1 MAVVLDTATVA
12 PHERAD
18 LVAAVIRQTA
28 APMHLELA
36 GPDRDIRCRFEQWQ
50 FGDSTLLR
58 SAICGIQ
65 VVRTP
70 RLIRQAPATQL
81 LINFTRG
88 GTGARFARGAT
99 RQHYDDGDLF
109 LLDLNR
115 PFEAEYAG
123 GECVSL
129 QVPHELLGI
138 SEDTIRGAADR
149 LRASPLHR
157 LLVAQLAELV
167 DIADG
172 VREPA
177 ASSALGESCVEITRA
192 LLVTAVDH
200 GDGTAVPADIMV
212 ARIRAYIRRHLTD
225 PTLSPATIARA
236 HYISIRHLYKI
247 CARAGIRLEQW
258 IIAQRLDQARTQL
271 AHPDLARHTIA
282 AVAHRYGFRD
292 PAHFTQRFR
301 ATYGMTPSQWR
312 AHTGHRQR

>member
-1 MAVVLDTATVA
+1 MVIVLDTATVA

-18 LVAAVIRQTA
+18 LVAAAIRETA

-50 FGDSTLLR
+50 LGDTTLLR
-58 SAICGIQ
+58 SALGGIK

-70 RLIRQAPATQL
+70 RLIRQAPATQF

-88 GTGARFARGAT
+88 GTGSRFTRGAT
-99 RQHYDDGDLF
+99 RYHYDDGDLF
-109 LLDLNR
+109 LLELNR

-129 QVPHELLGI
+129 QMPHELLDL
-138 SEDTIRGAADR
+138 SEDIVRDAADR
-149 LRASPLHR
+149 LRASPLHH
-157 LLVAQLAELV
+157 LLVTQLAELI
-167 DIADG
+167 DIAPT
-172 VREPA
+172 VHEPA
-177 ASSALGESCVEITRA
+177 AGDALGQSCLEVIRA

-200 GDGTAVPADIMV
+200 GDATAVPTDIMV
-212 ARIRAYIRRHLTD
+212 ARIRAYIRRHLAD
-225 PTLSPATIARA
+225 PTLTPATIARA

-247 CARAGIRLEQW
+247 CAQAGIRLEQW
-258 IIAQRLDQARTQL
+258 IIAQRLDRARAQL
-271 AHPDLARHTIA
+271 ARPDLARHTIA

-312 AHTGHRQR
+312 ADTDHRPR